1 MTSPTT
7 RPRNRPRR
15 EGSRRRRCGGAV
27 LVPPRPADPGDLPG
41 RSEVEWLR
49 EQEALIEEARRRA
62 RRRRQRYGALAL
74 LGGTVI
80 VVVGFVRVGGV
91 DPRDVSGI
99 SAPFGQG
106 APSRAALAPAPG
118 NRYSEAPLI
127 SADGRFLAFDSHA
140 SNLVAGDTNGR
151 NDVFVRDRTSRKT
164 TRVSVRTG
172 GEQGNDASY
181 LRAISDDGRF
191 VVFSSYASNLVA
203 GDTDGCNGE
212 RLTCSD
218 VFVRDRMSGKT
229 TRVSVGNGGKL
240 ANGDSSEAA
249 ISADGRF
256 VVFSSYASNLIAGD
270 TNKCVQKYL
279 GGAALSSRRYSC
291 ADVFVRDRATGR
303 TERVSVSGR
312 DLQANGQSG
321 LRGLAISAD
330 GRFVAFGSE
339 ASNLVASDT
348 NKECFSPIVRAHYSN
363 DRVRYNC
370 GDVFVRDRMTGRTT
384 RASVGSGGK
393 QANGASYEP
402 SISADGRF
410 VAFSS
415 EASNLVAG
423 DIDSCP
429 GMNCPEVFIRDR
441 VTGKTTRVSL
451 SSDGKQVSGPSSEPS
466 ISADGRY
473 VAFSSYA
480 AGLVAAD
487 TNTCVTVGQR
497 EKFACR
503 DVFVRDRATG
513 RTERVSVSSA
523 GEQANGYS
531 DNPTISADGHFVTF
545 SSAASNLVHG
555 DTNNLRDVFARDRAT
570 GTTSLVSIRQTR
582 PARLG
587 RSGRAPSS
595 PRLGDESN

>member
-7 RPRNRPRR
+7 RPSNRGRR
-15 EGSRRRRCGGAV
+15 EGSRRRSGAG
-27 LVPPRPADPGDLPG
+27 LLHPPRPADPGDLHD
-41 RSEVEWLR
+41 RSAFKRLR

-62 RRRRQRYGALAL
+62 RRRRQRYGAFAL
-74 LGGTVI
+74 LGATVA

-106 APSRAALAPAPG
+106 APSRATLTPAPG

-140 SNLVAGDTNGR
+140 SDLVAGDTNGR
-151 NDVFVRDRTSRKT
+151 NDVFVRDRTSGTT

-172 GEQGNDASY
+172 GEQGNEASY
-181 LRAISDDGRF
+181 LRAISADGRF
-191 VVFSSYASNLVA
+191 VVFSSYASNLVPGDTDGCNGEVLTCSDVFVRDRVTGKTTRASLGSGEEQANGNSGEAAISADGRFVAFSSYASNLVARDTNKCAQKFRGTAPRARRYPCADVFVRDRATRKIERVSVSGRDLQANGHSGRRGLAISADGRFVAFVSEASNLVA

-218 VFVRDRMSGKT
+218 VFVRDRVTGKT
-229 TRVSVGNGGKL
+229 TR
-240 ANGDSSEAA
+240 
-249 ISADGRF
+249 
-256 VVFSSYASNLIAGD
+256 ASL
-270 TNKCVQKYL
+270 
-279 GGAALSSRRYSC
+279 
-291 ADVFVRDRATGR
+291 
-303 TERVSVSGR
+303 
-312 DLQANGQSG
+312 
-321 LRGLAISAD
+321 
-330 GRFVAFGSE
+330 
-339 ASNLVASDT
+339 
-348 NKECFSPIVRAHYSN
+348 
-363 DRVRYNC
+363 
-370 GDVFVRDRMTGRTT
+370 
-384 RASVGSGGK
+384 GSGGK

-423 DIDSCP
+423 DTNSCP
-429 GMNCPEVFIRDR
+429 SNCPDVFVRDR

-451 SSDGKQVSGPSSEPS
+451 SSDGKQVSGPSFEPS

-473 VAFSSYA
+473 VVFSSYA
-480 AGLVAAD
+480 AGLVADD
-487 TNTCVTVGQR
+487 TNTCATVGQR

-531 DNPTISADGHFVTF
+531 DNPTISADGRFVTF

-570 GTTSLVSIRQTR
+570 GTSSLVSIRQTR
-582 PARLG
+582 PSRVALVVG
-587 RSGRAPSS
+587 RR
-595 PRLGDESN
+595 